1 MKTPPQNQPVP
12 PTQQQLQQ
20 HQPNPSFPVPA
31 PTHHTPKEEAS
42 ISVLPPPGNHHKKED
57 SLIDLSEDYMKQS
70 QPEPDIPV
78 ARLNPVQEE
87 PYQSAAWNQNSQESS
102 AGVATT
108 HHPICLHISLF
119 GLLIAK
125 ELFL

>member
-1 MKTPPQNQPVP
+1 MKTPPQNHPDP
-12 PTQQQLQQ
+12 PTQQQQ
-20 HQPNPSFPVPA
+20 HQPNPSPHSIGVPA

-42 ISVLPPPGNHHKKED
+42 VSVLPAPGNHHKKED

-70 QPEPDIPV
+70 QPEPDLPV

-108 HHPICLHISLF
+108 SIVSCLFAYFAVLVSYC
-119 GLLIAK
+119 
-125 ELFL
+125 